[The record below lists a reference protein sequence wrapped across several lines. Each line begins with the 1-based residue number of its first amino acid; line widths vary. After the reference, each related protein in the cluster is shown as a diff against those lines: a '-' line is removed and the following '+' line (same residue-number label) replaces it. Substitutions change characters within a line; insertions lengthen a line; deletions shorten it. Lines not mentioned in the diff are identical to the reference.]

1 MARSFVPG
9 RRVKRAAIACL
20 CGVLLAGAI
29 AVDASLRTA
38 RHASQTS
45 SRRATVK
52 TLGFADFA
60 LSSSARWLRHPS
72 QVERMAPFQ
81 DLPASFD
88 TDPAGALQGPPEP

>member
-1 MARSFVPG
+1 MSYVPR
-9 RRVKRAAIACL
+9 RRVRRAALIAL
-20 CGVLLAGAI
+20 AMFGISGVLFAHA
-29 AVDASLRTA
+29 AVRSSRAASD
-38 RHASQTS
+38 TS
-45 SRRATVK
+45 ARRATVQ

-88 TDPAGALQGPPEP
+88 VDPAGSLQGPPEP